1 MIKILLVLLFLG
13 MRRQQSILGCG
24 LVGFAPMKKGQANLD
39 WIKLMLSFN
48 ASRGTDSCGIFMN
61 DEIVKGTGDVAD
73 VTKWLAKNKLI
84 YDHKIKNK
92 AIVAHMRR
100 ASYNHGTKDAFSAHP
115 FEFEH
120 EGRSII
126 GVHNGGIENF
136 HSLVVDYNVED
147 KGLTVDSQRLFKIMI
162 EKGYSVLNDYTGNA
176 ALLWCYS
183 DDPGAVYCFKGASK
197 TNYHQAYLDDER
209 PLFLMQNSDGTYF
222 SSMREPL
229 DIACDQDLKI
239 LSPRQNTVCR
249 IKDNEIT
256 AIFEANRTETNCLW
270 TPAKSNYG
278 KVPKYQTHGDDDD
291 DERDVLG
298 LSDYWKNLENQRPR
312 PLNVSG
318 GKTANIHDNLKNF
331 PITNPMDFYRE
342 RTYSQYDTRQY
353 VKNMIYMLGGR
364 YYCFPSQQGVYVK
377 NMHGI
382 DDAKHACPALGI
394 DDYLLN
400 GVKYIKKMSE
410 VLYEVMPDHMNPAM
424 WAGTTPYQKKTFF
437 RGVMIDDKMV
447 GRFERKNQVKKFA
460 VLWDKNY
467 FEYLKQ
473 ISAYSSYAITFSY
486 TEAREVL
493 TKCKLSA
500 LEFYFE
506 GHALRESKIWS
517 PLYTNRV
524 YVVGP
529 RGVISGIRTDNILD
543 AVFMPID
550 EFLTDI
556 EEEEAEEVEVEEV
569 EVIEEYEIEE
579 SEDVLELLLIDDYMI
594 CRRKHVSAALE
605 EALQLDESE
614 NGLSEAN
621 YYIKYGEGL
630 PENIENFTISGAY
643 LLERAME
650 QFFRES
656 KKTPDISEAAIPT
669 AAKELLQRIE
679 VKKKGILNYM
689 NEVLQFDFYKTLY
702 EVMSE
707 EFEETVELANE
718 EMIEEDQAGRQAV
731 LDFQMPG
738 GSKEITFKTKEK
750 DVDAERMDL
759 DLLAEQEWSKLFARR
774 NGLN

>member
-1 MIKILLVLLFLG
+1 
-13 MRRQQSILGCG
+13 MRSRQGVLGCG

-73 VTKWLAKNKLI
+73 VTKWLAKNKLV

-92 AIVAHMRR
+92 AILAHMRR
-100 ASYNHGTKDAFSAHP
+100 ASYNHSTKDAFSAHP
-115 FEFEH
+115 FQFEH

-126 GVHNGGIENF
+126 GVHNGGIENYN
-136 HSLVVDYNVED
+136 SLIVNYDVED

-162 EKGYSVLNDYTGNA
+162 EKGYDVLNDYTGNA
-176 ALLWCYS
+176 ALLWCFS

-197 TNYHQAYLDDER
+197 LNYHQAYLDDER

-256 AIFEANRTETNCLW
+256 AVFEADRTETNCMW
-270 TPAKSNYG
+270 TPAKSASNYG
-278 KVPKYQTHGDDDD
+278 KVPTYEIYNEEEEEEET
-291 DERDVLG
+291 RDRLG
-298 LSDYWKNLENQRPR
+298 LADYWRKIENQSSRTQ
-312 PLNVSG
+312 
-318 GKTANIHDNLKNF
+318 GKTIPIDSNLRNC

-342 RTYSQYDTRQY
+342 KTYSQFDSQQY
-353 VKNMIYMLGGR
+353 AKNMVYMLGGR
-364 YYCFPSQQGVYVK
+364 YYCFPSTPGVYTA

-382 DDAKHACPALGI
+382 DDRKHACPALGI

-400 GVKYIKKMSE
+400 GVKYIKRMTDI
-410 VLYEVMPDHMNPAM
+410 LFEVMPDHMNVAM
-424 WAGTTPYQKKTFF
+424 WAGKTPYLKKTFF

-447 GRFERKNQVKKFA
+447 GKFERKNQAKKFA
-460 VLWDKNY
+460 VLWDKNC

-473 ISAYSSYAITFSY
+473 ISSYSSYPITFSFE
-486 TEAREVL
+486 EAKSVL
-493 TKCKLSA
+493 KKCKPSA
-500 LEFYFE
+500 LEFYF
-506 GHALRESKIWS
+506 GGKALRESKLWT
-517 PLYTNRV
+517 PLYTNRL

-529 RGVISGIRTDNILD
+529 RGVISGIRTPNLLDSIL
-543 AVFMPID
+543 MPVD
-550 EFLTDI
+550 DFLDDI
-556 EEEEAEEVEVEEV
+556 EIVDEE
-569 EVIEEYEIEE
+569 EIEE
-579 SEDVLELLLIDDYMI
+579 VDYEMVESEEVRELLLIDDYMI
-594 CRRKHVSAALE
+594 CRRVHVSKAIE

-621 YYIKYGEGL
+621 YYIKWADGL
-630 PENIENFTISGAY
+630 PENIENFTISGAL
-643 LLERAME
+643 LLEKAME
-650 QFFRES
+650 EYFRES
-656 KKTPDISEAAIPT
+656 KTTNIDEAAIPT
-669 AAKELLQRIE
+669 AAKSLLARIE
-679 VKKKGILNYM
+679 ERKVGIINYM
-689 NEVLQFDFYKTLY
+689 NEILQFDFYKTLY

-707 EFEETVELANE
+707 EFDESVELANA
-718 EMIEEDQAGRQAV
+718 EMMEEDEAGRQAV

-738 GSKEITFKTKEK
+738 GAKELSFKTKEK
-750 DVDAERMDL
+750 DVDAERMDADQL
-759 DLLAEQEWSKLFARR
+759 EEREWAELFAKR